1 MATKKGIEVW
11 TDYDSQRVWILHIQK
26 KRGRLT
32 LEEITEA
39 CMDYEQDFYML
50 VICAM
55 DRDVGQCAMD
65 RDVGQYY
72 DTDDL
77 EGDYV
82 TLYRADDFFEWR
94 AKNG

>member
-11 TDYDSQRVWILHIQK
+11 TDYDLQRVWTLHIQK

-55 DRDVGQCAMD
+55 DRDVGQ
-65 RDVGQYY
+65 YY

-77 EGDYV
+77 GGDYV

>member
-1 MATKKGIEVW
+1 MAAKKGIKVW
-11 TDYDSQRVWILHIQK
+11 TDYDLQHVWTLHIQK

-55 DRDVGQCAMD
+55 DRDVGQ
-65 RDVGQYY
+65 YY

-94 AKNG
+94 VKNG

>member
-11 TDYDSQRVWILHIQK
+11 TDYDLQRVWTLHIQK

-39 CMDYEQDFYML
+39 CMDYDQDFYML
-50 VICAM
+50 VI
-55 DRDVGQCAMD
+55 CAMD

>member
-11 TDYDSQRVWILHIQK
+11 TDYDSQRVWTLHIQK

-55 DRDVGQCAMD
+55 DRDVGQ
-65 RDVGQYY
+65 YY

-77 EGDYV
+77 EDDYV

-94 AKNG
+94 VKNG

>member
-1 MATKKGIEVW
+1 MVATKKGIEVW
-11 TDYDSQRVWILHIQK
+11 TDYDPQRVWTLHIQK

-55 DRDVGQCAMD
+55 DRDVGQ
-65 RDVGQYY
+65 YY

-82 TLYRADDFFEWR
+82 TLYRGDDFFEWR

>member
-1 MATKKGIEVW
+1 MVATKKGIEVW
-11 TDYDSQRVWILHIQK
+11 TDYDSQRVWTLHIQK

-55 DRDVGQCAMD
+55 DRDVGQ
-65 RDVGQYY
+65 YY

>member
-1 MATKKGIEVW
+1 MATKKCIEVW
-11 TDYDSQRVWILHIQK
+11 TDYELQRVWTLHIQK

-55 DRDVGQCAMD
+55 DRDVGQ
-65 RDVGQYY
+65 YY

-94 AKNG
+94 VKNG